1 MEHQHRGR
9 PGGEVQLLPLFQ
21 RRQPEGRGIGLEMA
35 HGMRIESGDDG
46 RAAFLARPAD
56 RLACHGLVAQV
67 ETVEIAQ
74 RHDRAA
80 QAFRQWLAVV
90 EEPHAAYSRAR
101 SSVTKL

>member
-1 MEHQHRGR
+1 MKTIATFCRVCE
-9 PGGEVQLLPLFQ
+9 P
-21 RRQPEGRGIGLEMA
+21 
-35 HGMRIESGDDG
+35 S
-46 RAAFLARPAD
+46 
-56 RLACHGLVAQV
+56 CGLVAQV

-80 QAFRQWLAVV
+80 QAFGQWLAVV